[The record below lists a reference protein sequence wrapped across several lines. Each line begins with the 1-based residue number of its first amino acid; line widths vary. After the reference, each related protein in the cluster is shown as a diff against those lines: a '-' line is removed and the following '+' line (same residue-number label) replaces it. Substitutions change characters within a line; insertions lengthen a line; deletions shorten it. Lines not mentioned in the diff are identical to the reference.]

1 MLELLKDLTPFTSP
15 LVAVIF
21 GWRNINSQR
30 KQQLIQAKN
39 AILNAIESTEGYL
52 RHQQEGGQR
61 ITKREETLVNLWRT
75 AGSKLEE
82 VAKTPE
88 ERTLVERLRLKARA
102 WEDTEQWPQTRV
114 DEAKIGFESVKAE
127 LLSIF
132 KPEGDSSQD
141 VIAALILEELE
152 DEQRWQRS
160 FAQSSPA
167 LIRLAEEALAEYRA
181 GLTQPLDPETL

>member
-1 MLELLKDLTPFTSP
+1 MLDLLKDFTPFTGP
-15 LVAVIF
+15 LIAVIL

-30 KQQLIQAKN
+30 RQQLIQAKN

-88 ERTLVERLRLKARA
+88 EKTLVERLRLKARA
-102 WEDTEQWPQTRV
+102 WEDTKQWPQTRV
-114 DEAKIGFESVKAE
+114 DEAKIGFESVKSE

-132 KPEGDSSQD
+132 KPEDDSSMNKGGFLD
-141 VIAALILEELE
+141 SNKPADLEKNQM
-152 DEQRWQRS
+152 D
-160 FAQSSPA
+160 
-167 LIRLAEEALAEYRA
+167 AEAVA
-181 GLTQPLDPETL
+181 D